1 MKKIFSIIAILF
13 IFPCMFLMAD
23 EEGDVYDDGYVYEQN
38 GAGDQFLKIDLLA
51 NFPLNFKGQV
61 KTGLG
66 LSLGYYRFISTNF
79 AIGGDA
85 ILGYNIT
92 IGKKALVTVPL
103 NFGVLYQPYVG
114 KFEFPLSAGIGFAT
128 TTCQGM
134 SYFPSLSAKAAAGA
148 YYRFSEIWS
157 FGISTD
163 IYWIPQWC
171 KDSSKNDNG
180 LFASAGLSARY
191 HF

>member
-23 EEGDVYDDGYVYEQN
+23 EEADIYDDGFVYEQN
-38 GAGDQFLKIDLLA
+38 GAGDQFLRIDLLA
-51 NFPLNFKGQV
+51 NFPLNFKGQI

-66 LSLGYYRFISTNF
+66 LSLGYYRFISNNL
-79 AIGGDA
+79 ALGGDA

-92 IGKKALVTVPL
+92 IGKKSLVTVPVT
-103 NFGVLYQPYVG
+103 FGVLYQPYVG
-114 KFEFPLSAGIGFAT
+114 KFEFPLCANIGFAT

-134 SYFPSLSAKAAAGA
+134 SYFPSFAAKAGAGA

-163 IYWIPQWC
+163 IYWIPQWL
-171 KDSSKNDNG
+171 KESSKNDNG
-180 LFASAGLSARY
+180 LFASAGISARY